1 MFKGQ
6 VVVNGEVKFQ
16 VNVYGMTKVHFQ
28 GNVVV
33 NSQVEVSDKVQAKG
47 MVWIRS

>member
-1 MFKGQ
+1 MNGQ
-6 VVVNGEVKFQ
+6 VKFPVNAHGRA
-16 VNVYGMTKVHFQ
+16 KVHSQ

-47 MVWIRS
+47 MVWTRS